1 MIGALVG
8 RKRGLAPTG
17 CLTPFAAALVGGM
30 LDLLL
35 PRHCV
40 VSGRPLAPDETACV
54 APEILRQAVLT
65 GQDYCSRCGARQGDG
80 VGVVERCSRCEE
92 FKDGFSCTEIC
103 AVGDYEGVLR
113 ELCIALKFHGER
125 DVARVLAPYLVQQC
139 FDRGFAAKVD
149 GVVPMPLHA
158 LRQWQRQFN
167 QAELLAAPLAAQIS
181 KPLWNFVLK
190 RRRGTRKQSELS
202 AAQRKANV
210 EGAFELRARGASL
223 IEGKTLLL
231 VDDVMTTG
239 ATLKEAALTLKR
251 GGAKAVF
258 AAVVARS
265 MVGAD
270 S

>member
-1 MIGALVG
+1 MIGALMG
-8 RKRGLAPTG
+8 KRGPAYEG
-17 CLTPFAAALVGGM
+17 CLNPFSLVGGL

-40 VSGRPLAPDETACV
+40 VSGRPLGPDETSCV

-65 GQDYCSRCGARQGDG
+65 GQDYCSRCGARQGEG

-92 FKDGFSCTEIC
+92 FKEGFSCSEIS

-125 DVARVLAPYLVQQC
+125 QVAHVLAPYMIQQV
-139 FDRGFAAKVD
+139 FDRGFARRVD
-149 GVVPMPLHA
+149 AVVAMPLHA
-158 LRQWQRQFN
+158 LRQWKRGYN
-167 QAELLAAPLAAQIS
+167 QAELIASPLAKAIE
-181 KPLWNFVLK
+181 KPLWLHTLK
-190 RRRGTRKQSELS
+190 RHRGTQKQSELS

-210 EGAFELRARGASL
+210 DGAFEIRARRASS

-239 ATLKEAALTLKR
+239 ATIKEAALTLKR

-265 MVGAD
+265 TVGAD